1 MEIDD
6 LVQYIN
12 GDKSEASKNKSQ
24 NESQKNEQDRE
35 MELLSEAIDKDIN
48 ESDVDEFKKRIQTS
62 E

>member
-12 GDKSEASKNKSQ
+12 GDKSEASKNKSKK
-24 NESQKNEQDRE
+24 ESQKKELDGE
-35 MELLSEAIDKDIN
+35 MGLLPEPLDKDIN